1 MKANEMQRI
10 PPFLSSTTSSFHSP
24 STTPAPNGSK
34 TFPSL
39 SSCHF
44 LWMRHEQRTGV
55 RVRTS
60 FECQNWPREKGALPR
75 GAVVKGR
82 RKRMERQREK
92 NPPPLSLPSL
102 LKKEVDLGQLWSR
115 ERESAALR
123 PNNGG
128 TSTPLSPSPSASLV
142 CDIATTTNLGQIPY
156 SQLGF

>member
-10 PPFLSSTTSSFHSP
+10 PPFLSSTSSSFHSP
-24 STTPAPNGSK
+24 SMTAPNGSK

-60 FECQNWPREKGALPR
+60 FECQNWPREKGALPWGCGGER
-75 GAVVKGR
+75 KKEENGAAEGK
-82 RKRMERQREK
+82 K
-92 NPPPLSLPSL
+92 STPSVPSFP

-115 ERESAALR
+115 ERERGRVQHWDLIMGEHQPRCPPLPLPRSFATL
-123 PNNGG
+123 PQQP
-128 TSTPLSPSPSASLV
+128 TSVKSRTV
-142 CDIATTTNLGQIPY
+142 N
-156 SQLGF
+156 